1 MPKVV
6 VKSSYT
12 TFGTDIVDNVL
23 KDLEREHPHLA
34 YWKDKLAKQGKTLG
48 SGQFTGEAEDR
59 EATKTGFR
67 GNKDNY
73 ANEQGNLWATSVS
86 PAGKEGV
93 DFGNAHLMLM
103 YDQDW
108 NPQRMAQF
116 TARVRRSDSA
126 KTHEQVGRSNNVRIE
141 SLHMPGTIEDF
152 MFNAEDTKMSNV
164 QKVVQSTK
172 EAERAPKFGDTE
184 GKISSSKNFTRNQKR
199 RTGAKP
205 KKTALV
211 IPKTI
216 NKPQESEAGQEAAV
230 AAAKSMKL
238 VILL

>member
-1 MPKVV
+1 MPKAV

-12 TFGTDIVDNVL
+12 TFGTDIVNNVL

-34 YWKDKLAKQGKTLG
+34 YWKSKVGDSFG
-48 SGQFTGEAEDR
+48 SGEFTGEAEDR
-59 EATKTGFR
+59 ESTKTGFR
-67 GNKDNY
+67 GNKDDY
-73 ANEQGNLWATSVS
+73 ASNQGNLWATTVS

-126 KTHEQVGRSNNVRIE
+126 KTHEQMGRSNSVRIE
-141 SLHMPGTIEDF
+141 SLHVPGTVEDF
-152 MFNAEDTKMSNV
+152 MFNAEDSKMGNI

-172 EAERAPKFGDTE
+172 EAEKAPKFGESE
-184 GKISSSKNFTRNQKR
+184 GKISSSRNFTRSQRAKA
-199 RTGAKP
+199 GAKP
-205 KKTALV
+205 KQTSKLLRTTNRPEGA
-211 IPKTI
+211 
-216 NKPQESEAGQEAAV
+216 EAAEDE
-230 AAAKSMKL
+230 AAATTEKSLKL
-238 VILL
+238 VILV